1 MIFNFIVNKLMD
13 NIDGRGGGIKSC
25 LLFKLK
31 WIFCKVILN
40 IGMF

>member
-25 LLFKLK
+25 LLFDWSDFLVKLYY
-31 WIFCKVILN
+31 I
-40 IGMF
+40 